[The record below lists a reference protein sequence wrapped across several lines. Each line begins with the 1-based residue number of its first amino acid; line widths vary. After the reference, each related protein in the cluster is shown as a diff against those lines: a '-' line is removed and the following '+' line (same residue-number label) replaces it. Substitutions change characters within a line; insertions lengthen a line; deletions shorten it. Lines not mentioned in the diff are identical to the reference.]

1 MRRETVAFPRSVARA
16 AIVALALGLPSPAS
30 AAGPSMQTQ
39 TFGFTGSQLLT
50 GKQATDPLSLL
61 QGQHGTFGNSF
72 GFRPMPDYYN
82 GPPPLQRY
90 APGFEGAIV
99 TPVPPPAPDAH
110 LLIVQHRPTVRGQV
124 VILRAGRDDEVIS
137 PTVTPAPQ

>member
-1 MRRETVAFPRSVARA
+1 MRRETVAFPRGVARA
-16 AIVALALGLPSPAS
+16 AIIVLALGLPSLAS
-30 AAGPSMQTQ
+30 AAGSSMQTQ
-39 TFGFTGSQLLT
+39 SFGFTGSQLLT

-72 GFRPMPDYYN
+72 GFRPMPNSYN
-82 GPPPLQRY
+82 VPPPLQGD
-90 APGFEGAIV
+90 AQGFPGELV
-99 TPVPPPAPDAH
+99 TPVAPPPPDAH

-124 VILRAGRDDEVIS
+124 VILRPGRDDEVIS